1 MSPMGPIATETLR
14 PPHVRFHPESDRTA
28 DIAGRLNRAN
38 SRPCS
43 RECDRSQNGN
53 SYPQTFSFA
62 WAKTAR
68 QLEFAKLFSVAFIR
82 GLFPISFQLLLENLG
97 SDALAGA
104 CKVVERQRSNDGNDI
119 GIDCFKRKHSA
130 GFEFA

>member
-1 MSPMGPIATETLR
+1 MPRILRSPGSKPLRLENVSVPNADGATRE
-14 PPHVRFHPESDRTA
+14 F
-28 DIAGRLNRAN
+28 RAN

-68 QLEFAKLFSVAFIR
+68 PLEFAKLFSVALVR
-82 GLFPISFQLLLENLG
+82 GPFPISFQLLLENLG
-97 SDALAGA
+97 SDGLAGA

-119 GIDCFKRKHSA
+119 GFDCFKIKHSA